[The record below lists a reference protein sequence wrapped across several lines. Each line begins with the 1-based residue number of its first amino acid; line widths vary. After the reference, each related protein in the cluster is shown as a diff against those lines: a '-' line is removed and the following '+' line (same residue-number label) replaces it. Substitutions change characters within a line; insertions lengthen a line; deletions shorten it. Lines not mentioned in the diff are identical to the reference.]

1 MQNKLD
7 LAFRKP
13 EPCLICY
20 MPIGDPLMPPAL
32 ASIYA
37 DCGVDVVEVGIPTHN
52 PYLDGPVISQSMHRV
67 LSTGMT
73 VAEIVDLVGKTR
85 VDEPDPAAIWF
96 CYSDVELQ
104 SFRQWCEDKL
114 LDGLL
119 LVDADHRSDADDI
132 ASCLEDMEIPRIA
145 FVTAEI
151 DQDEIERAIA
161 ATGYIM
167 LQAFP
172 GKTGARNGTL
182 DPAVAFRIE
191 RLRDAAVGVPIVL
204 GNR

>member
-1 MQNKLD
+1 
-7 LAFRKP
+7 
-13 EPCLICY
+13 
-20 MPIGDPLMPPAL
+20 
-32 ASIYA
+32 
-37 DCGVDVVEVGIPTHN
+37 
-52 PYLDGPVISQSMHRV
+52 MHRV

-96 CYSDVELQ
+96 CYPDVELQ

-151 DQDEIERAIA
+151 DQDEIERARA

-204 GNR
+204 GVGLSEPEQVRQALAMGADGVVIGSACVQAALGGEKAITTFLRSMRSAATRAA